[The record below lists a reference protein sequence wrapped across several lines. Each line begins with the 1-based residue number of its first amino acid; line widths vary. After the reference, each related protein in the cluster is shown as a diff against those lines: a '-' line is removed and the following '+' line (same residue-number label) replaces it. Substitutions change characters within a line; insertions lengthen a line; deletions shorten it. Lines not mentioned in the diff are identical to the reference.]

1 LLSRTETAV
10 KRKSKRRNIM
20 RQYPSDSPE
29 ALTRIVALAL
39 MADGIID
46 PSELRLLK
54 DQEILSRL
62 GLDPDSFDRVFYE
75 FCTDMLN
82 TAQRTSSGQLQLD
95 GKGIKRLL
103 DEVTDPALQKSM
115 LRTIMDI
122 THADQQLAGS
132 EAVLITEALKCWS
145 LDLHQIADLTDDGRA
160 PFASGKAQRAHV

>member
-1 LLSRTETAV
+1 
-10 KRKSKRRNIM
+10 M

-103 DEVTDPALQKSM
+103 DEVTDPALQKTM

-145 LDLHQIADLTDDGRA
+145 LDLHQIGDLTDDGRA
-160 PFASGKAQRAHV
+160 PFASGKAQSAHL

>member
-1 LLSRTETAV
+1 
-10 KRKSKRRNIM
+10 M

-103 DEVTDPALQKSM
+103 DEVTDPALQKTM

-145 LDLHQIADLTDDGRA
+145 LDLHQIGDLTDDGRA
-160 PFASGKAQRAHV
+160 PFASGKVQRAHV

>member
-1 LLSRTETAV
+1 
-10 KRKSKRRNIM
+10 M

-145 LDLHQIADLTDDGRA
+145 LDLHQIGDLTDDGRA
-160 PFASGKAQRAHV
+160 PFASGKVQRAHV

>member
-1 LLSRTETAV
+1 
-10 KRKSKRRNIM
+10 M

-54 DQEILSRL
+54 DQEVLSRL

-82 TAQRTSSGQLQLD
+82 AAQRTSSGQLQLD

-103 DEVTDPALQKSM
+103 DEVTDPALQKTM

-145 LDLHQIADLTDDGRA
+145 LDLHQIGDLTDDGRA
-160 PFASGKAQRAHV
+160 PFASGKVQRAHV

>member
-1 LLSRTETAV
+1 
-10 KRKSKRRNIM
+10 M

-75 FCTDMLN
+75 FCTDMLTRRSAPRLAN
-82 TAQRTSSGQLQLD
+82 CNWTARASN
-95 GKGIKRLL
+95 
-103 DEVTDPALQKSM
+103 A
-115 LRTIMDI
+115 
-122 THADQQLAGS
+122 
-132 EAVLITEALKCWS
+132 CWM
-145 LDLHQIADLTDDGRA
+145 R
-160 PFASGKAQRAHV
+160 

>member
-1 LLSRTETAV
+1 
-10 KRKSKRRNIM
+10 M

-103 DEVTDPALQKSM
+103 DEVTDPALQKTM

-145 LDLHQIADLTDDGRA
+145 LDLHQIGDLTDDGRA

>member
-1 LLSRTETAV
+1 
-10 KRKSKRRNIM
+10 
-20 RQYPSDSPE
+20 
-29 ALTRIVALAL
+29 
-39 MADGIID
+39 
-46 PSELRLLK
+46 
-54 DQEILSRL
+54 
-62 GLDPDSFDRVFYE
+62 
-75 FCTDMLN
+75 MLN

>member
-1 LLSRTETAV
+1 
-10 KRKSKRRNIM
+10 M

-145 LDLHQIADLTDDGRA
+145 LDLHQIGDLTDDGRA
-160 PFASGKAQRAHV
+160 PFASGKAQSAHV

>member
-1 LLSRTETAV
+1 
-10 KRKSKRRNIM
+10 M

-103 DEVTDPALQKSM
+103 DEVTDPALQKTM

-132 EAVLITEALKCWS
+132 EAVLITEALNCWS
-145 LDLHQIADLTDDGRA
+145 LDLHQIGDLTDDGRA
-160 PFASGKAQRAHV
+160 PFASGKVQRAHV

>member
-1 LLSRTETAV
+1 
-10 KRKSKRRNIM
+10 M

-54 DQEILSRL
+54 DQEVLSRL

-145 LDLHQIADLTDDGRA
+145 LDLHQIGDLTDDGRA
-160 PFASGKAQRAHV
+160 RFASGKAQRAHV

>member
-1 LLSRTETAV
+1 
-10 KRKSKRRNIM
+10 M

-103 DEVTDPALQKSM
+103 DEVTDPVLQKSM

-145 LDLHQIADLTDDGRA
+145 LDLHQIADLTDDGRT
-160 PFASGKAQRAHV
+160 PFDSGKAQSAHV

>member
-1 LLSRTETAV
+1 
-10 KRKSKRRNIM
+10 M

-82 TAQRTSSGQLQLD
+82 TAQRTTSGQLQLD
-95 GKGIKRLL
+95 GKSIKRLL

-115 LRTIMDI
+115 LRTIIDI

-145 LDLHQIADLTDDGRA
+145 LDLHQIGDLSDDGRA
-160 PFASGKAQRAHV
+160 PFASGKAQSAHV

>member
-1 LLSRTETAV
+1 
-10 KRKSKRRNIM
+10 M

-145 LDLHQIADLTDDGRA
+145 LDLHQIGDLTDDGRA

>member
-1 LLSRTETAV
+1 
-10 KRKSKRRNIM
+10 M

-103 DEVTDPALQKSM
+103 DEVTDPALQKTM

-145 LDLHQIADLTDDGRA
+145 LDLHQIGDLTDGGRA
-160 PFASGKAQRAHV
+160 PFASGKAQSAHV